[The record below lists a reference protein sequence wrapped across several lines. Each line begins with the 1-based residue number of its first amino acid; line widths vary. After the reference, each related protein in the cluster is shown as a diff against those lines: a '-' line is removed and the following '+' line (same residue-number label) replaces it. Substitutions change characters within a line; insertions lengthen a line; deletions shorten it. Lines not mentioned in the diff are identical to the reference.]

1 MKAHRMDQ
9 ETVERLLG
17 GPVVDP
23 RDAPQPVASLLTA
36 VRAAPRAAELA
47 GEDAAVRAY
56 RLARAGTPV
65 GSPERSRRGRALA
78 GFGVRAALAGVALA
92 VTGGVAFAAAGGTLP
107 GPLRGPAPTTATP
120 APPPAVSP
128 TAGPGRP
135 SAPPTTTEGRP
146 DPSASVAE
154 LCRAYRTDGDG
165 PGRALDKPAFDDLVR
180 AAGGRGK
187 VAPATATACCPASRR
202 APGRRAHRST
212 GPTAPRPP
220 SSPGD
225 PRHRPPSR
233 PAGPRCPATSRSRPA
248 TSGSRPATTRSRPTT
263 VAPHRAAAAVADP
276 TPSRRGP
283 RRTDVCP
290 PVTCPGASPG
300 RGRT

>member
-1 MKAHRMDQ
+1 MDQ
-9 ETVERLLG
+9 ETVDRLLG

-120 APPPAVSP
+120 APPAPPPAVSP

-135 SAPPTTTEGRP
+135 SAPPTTGEGRP

-165 PGRALDKPAFDDLVR
+165 PGRALAKPAFDDLVR

-187 VAPATATACCPASRR
+187 VAGYCDRLL
-202 APGRRAHRST
+202 PGES
-212 GPTAPRPP
+212 
-220 SSPGD
+220 
-225 PRHRPPSR
+225 
-233 PAGPRCPATSRSRPA
+233 AGPGSSGTPVDRPGG
-248 TSGSRPATTRSRPTT
+248 TPTPQQPGRPTT
-263 VAPHRAAAAVADP
+263 S
-276 TPSRRGP
+276 PSVPAGRP
-283 RRTDVCP
+283 SV
-290 PVTCPGASPG
+290 PGNVQVSPG
-300 RGRT
+300 NIRVSPGNDQVSPDHGRPAPGSGGSR

>member
-1 MKAHRMDQ
+1 MDQ

-23 RDAPQPVASLLTA
+23 QDAPQPVASLLTA

-65 GSPERSRRGRALA
+65 GGSERSRGRALA

-107 GPLRGPAPTTATP
+107 GPLRGPAPTTAAPAPP
-120 APPPAVSP
+120 APPPVVSP
-128 TAGPGRP
+128 TPGSGRP
-135 SAPPTTTEGRP
+135 SAPPTTAEGRP
-146 DPSASVAE
+146 DPSASLAR

-165 PGRALDKPAFDDLVR
+165 PDRTLDKPAFDDLVR

-187 VAPATATACCPASRR
+187 VAAYCDRLLPGESARPGSPGTPADRPGGTPTLQQSGRPTTSPSVPAGRPS
-202 APGRRAHRST
+202 APGSLQD
-212 GPTAPRPP
+212 PP
-220 SSPGD
+220 GDAQVSPGD
-225 PRHRPPSR
+225 VQVSP
-233 PAGPRCPATSRSRPA
+233 GD
-248 TSGSRPATTRSRPTT
+248 GRPT
-263 VAPHRAAAAVADP
+263 
-276 TPSRRGP
+276 
-283 RRTDVCP
+283 
-290 PVTCPGASPG
+290 PGSGDG
-300 RGRT
+300 R

>member
-65 GSPERSRRGRALA
+65 GSHERSRGRALA

-92 VTGGVAFAAAGGTLP
+92 VTGGVAFAATGGTLP

-135 SAPPTTTEGRP
+135 SAPPTTTQGRP
-146 DPSASVAE
+146 DPSASVAA

-187 VAPATATACCPASRR
+187 VAGYCDRLLPGESAVPGASGTPVDRPDGTPTPQPSGRPTTSPSVPAGRPS
-202 APGRRAHRST
+202 APGNVQI
-212 GPTAPRPP
+212 
-220 SSPGD
+220 SPGNIQISPGNVQPSPGNIQVSPD
-225 PRHRPPSR
+225 HGRP
-233 PAGPRCPATSRSRPA
+233 TSRS
-248 TSGSRPATTRSRPTT
+248 
-263 VAPHRAAAAVADP
+263 D
-276 TPSRRGP
+276 
-283 RRTDVCP
+283 D
-290 PVTCPGASPG
+290 G
-300 RGRT
+300 R